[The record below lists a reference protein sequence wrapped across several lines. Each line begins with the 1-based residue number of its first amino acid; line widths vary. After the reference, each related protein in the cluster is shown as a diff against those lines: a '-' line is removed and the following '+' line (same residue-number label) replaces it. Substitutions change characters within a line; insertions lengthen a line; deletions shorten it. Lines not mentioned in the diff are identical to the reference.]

1 VKENPRVINAHVIAT
16 GGYSMADR
24 KSFAERAANRCKHF
38 TGIQHDVCKAGV
50 AYKDVR
56 DESTRPYGFPCF
68 ADESRNAVCAK
79 RELTTRDEAEAEER
93 EFQAAF
99 ARVKT
104 CRSAI
109 KKNHGEARGLH
120 GEMPCPTECGG
131 TLHYSISG
139 YNGHIHGDCTTAGC
153 ASWME

>member
-1 VKENPRVINAHVIAT
+1 MEKLTMV
-16 GGYSMADR
+16 
-24 KSFAERAANRCKHF
+24 ERAMNRCKHF
-38 TGIQHDVCKAGV
+38 TGIQHEVCKAGV

-56 DESTRPYGFPCF
+56 DESTRPFGFPCF
-68 ADESRNAVCAK
+68 DSESGNATCEK
-79 RELTTRDEAEAEER
+79 REFTTRAEAEAEEV

-104 CRSAI
+104 CRAAI
-109 KKNHGEARGLH
+109 VQKHGRARGLR
-120 GEMPCPTECGG
+120 GEMPCPVECGG

-139 YNGHIHGDCTTAGC
+139 YNGHIHGGCTTDGC